1 MSKLSWVLLA
11 LFGQVSAGDYR
22 FGLSGSEDSTVCTDG
37 RLIKAYH
44 YAWAVVSNGVPKDP
58 ALLPLPFIY
67 ICTTNLAFSSEIMGQ
82 KLQGLPLRRG
92 ITCYQEGCDL
102 QKLILSLKKKFLN
115 GFDHRRAQPSG
126 FFIIHERADGSCAAA
141 FYETQNEK
149 LLLVHEIAGIA
160 QVEDKKRLL
169 NDGLRALTLQS
180 SASKEP
186 TSLWRLL
193 VDGQLA
199 LKKQ

>member
-1 MSKLSWVLLA
+1 MSKISWVLLV
-11 LFGQVSAGDYR
+11 LFGQVSAGGYR
-22 FGLSGSEDSTVCTDG
+22 FGRSGSEDSTVWTDG
-37 RLIKAYH
+37 RLIEAYH
-44 YAWAVVSNGVPKDP
+44 YAWAVVSNGVPKDS
-58 ALLPLPFIY
+58 ALLSLPFIY
-67 ICTTNLAFSSEIMGQ
+67 ICTTNHEFRNAIMGE
-82 KLQGLPLRRG
+82 KLQGLPLRQG

-102 QKLILSLKKKFLN
+102 KKLTLSLMKKFEG
-115 GFDHRRAQPSG
+115 GFETRRGQPSG
-126 FFIIHERADGSCAAA
+126 FFIIHERADGSCAVA
-141 FYETQNEK
+141 FCETQNEK
-149 LLLVHEIAGIA
+149 LLLVYEIAGIA

-193 VDGQLA
+193 VDGPLA